1 MSAATRLRDA
11 AEDPAER
18 DRLLTRFRD
27 LLSRAKANRDRL
39 SRVITPDPDLGRM
52 RQILVDGQ
60 VSQAAVLSSA
70 LEFLETRDPAHLTGP
85 QGVGAG
91 LTATNRYTR
100 EYEKQQIDYLQAHG
114 LLKSSGAPGE
124 ESQAP

>member
-1 MSAATRLRDA
+1 MSAATRIRDA

-60 VSQAAVLSSA
+60 GSQAAVLSSA

-85 QGVGAG
+85 KGVARSDGDEPFHP
-91 LTATNRYTR
+91 RVR
-100 EYEKQQIDYLQAHG
+100 EAADRLSQAHG
-114 LLKSSGAPGE
+114 LLKSQAAPGE
-124 ESQAP
+124 EKPAP